1 MLGLL
6 IARLEALV
14 PDLVHRIDG
23 AAAFTRLME
32 SKTLPSGGVRAYV
45 LPTGIRGGQG
55 DALAGA
61 FTQPIVRT
69 IAVVLLT
76 RSVDAAGERALG
88 RLETFVDEIV
98 TALAGWAPAD
108 EVGVFELRQ
117 ASIIPTDHGL
127 LGYQIEFSITDQ
139 LRILS

>member
-1 MLGLL
+1 M
-6 IARLEALV
+6 
-14 PDLVHRIDG
+14 
-23 AAAFTRLME
+23 
-32 SKTLPSGGVRAYV
+32 
-45 LPTGIRGGQG
+45 
-55 DALAGA
+55 
-61 FTQPIVRT
+61 RT

-139 LRILS
+139 LRITS